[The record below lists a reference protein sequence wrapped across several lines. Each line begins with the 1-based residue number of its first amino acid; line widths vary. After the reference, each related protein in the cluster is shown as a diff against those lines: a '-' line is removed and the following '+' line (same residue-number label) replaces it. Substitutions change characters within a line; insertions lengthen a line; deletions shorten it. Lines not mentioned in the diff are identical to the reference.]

1 VFTDSVIS
9 LGQPATAPSIANLN
23 IDVKFDASDVV
34 PTAAENRPRNLAVM
48 WCIKAYNAPINQGN
62 IDIAALAALATQATE
77 TKQGTAKVATQA
89 LTDAGVDDTTII
101 TPKKMR
107 WGVSVSLGVNGYVVF
122 PSWLGGLI
130 IQWGTIVDGTP
141 DGTDVPFPMAFPT
154 AVYKVIPVVSASL
167 TGTSSVSAYWD
178 KAVTTKVSLRVG
190 RRFANNGGA
199 VGIASQGFEYFAIGK

>member
-1 VFTDSVIS
+1 
-9 LGQPATAPSIANLN
+9 
-23 IDVKFDASDVV
+23 
-34 PTAAENRPRNLAVM
+34 M

-62 IDIAALAALATQATE
+62 IDIAALVALVAQASE
-77 TKQGTAKVATQA
+77 IKQGTAKVATQA
-89 LTDAGVDDTTII
+89 LTDSGVDDTTII

-122 PSWLGGLI
+122 PSWLGGWV

-178 KAVTTKVSLRVG
+178 KALTTKVSLRVG